1 MDEKFM
7 KEKPVLPLILSMSLP
22 MVLSMLVNSL
32 YNIID
37 SFFVAQISEE
47 AMTAL
52 SLVYPV
58 QNFINAVGIGFGV
71 GINAV
76 IAFYLG
82 ARDNR
87 KADQAATQGLV
98 LAVIHGV
105 VMTVCCI
112 AMMPAF
118 LGMFTSSETVIEL
131 GVRYSVVAFAF
142 TLIIIVGVTFEKI
155 FQAVGNMKT
164 TMISL
169 MCGCITNIV
178 LDPVLI
184 FGYGL
189 FPAMG
194 IEGAA
199 LATGI
204 GQTLTLAIYLVVY
217 FVRPIRVHIRMQH
230 ILPGK
235 GMVLKLYSIG
245 IPATLNLALPSLLI
259 SALNSILAAYS
270 EVYILVLGIYYKLQ
284 TFIYLPANGIVQGM
298 RPLIGYN
305 YGAGENKRVSQ
316 IYKIVLCMSGII
328 MVLGTVICLLIPG
341 QLMEL
346 FTHTEA
352 TIQAGETALR
362 IIGAGFIVS
371 AVSVTSSGAL
381 EGLGKGTPSLL
392 ISLCRYVVVIIPVA
406 FLLSRLFGAVG
417 VWNAF
422 WITEAIT
429 AIISLFIYRKAI
441 AKPTMATR
449 KTEPM

>member
-1 MDEKFM
+1 MD
-7 KEKPVLPLILSMSLP
+7 
-22 MVLSMLVNSL
+22 
-32 YNIID
+32 
-37 SFFVAQISEE
+37 FFS
-47 AMTAL
+47 
-52 SLVYPV
+52 SS
-58 QNFINAVGIGFGV
+58 
-71 GINAV
+71 
-76 IAFYLG
+76 YLG
-82 ARDNR
+82 AGDNR

-131 GVRYSVVAFAF
+131 GIRYSVVAFAF

-184 FGYGL
+184 FGYGP
-189 FPAMG
+189 FRAMG

-204 GQTLTLAIYLVVY
+204 GQALTLAIYLVVY
-217 FVRPIRVHIRMQH
+217 FGRPIRVHIRRQH

-259 SALNSILAAYS
+259 SALNAILAAYS

-341 QLMEL
+341 QLMGL

-352 TIQAGETALR
+352 TIQAGEAALR

-441 AKPTMATR
+441 AKPTMAVR
-449 KTEPM
+449 KP